1 MTGKN
6 YHHGNLSEALLDAA
20 EQLLPERGAE
30 ALTLREVAREAGVS
44 HGAPYHH
51 FGSREALLAAI
62 AERGFEGLTTAM
74 LAASGATPRD
84 QLIGICEAYVSF
96 AVRHPTRFR
105 LMFGPLLAQKEPY
118 PELQKAG
125 QRSFAVLLQAAEK
138 VSPVEALP
146 LALAGWSLAH
156 GLAHLAIHAVLD
168 SLPVP
173 VPPGEVLARQLAQW
187 LLDGKAAPPD
197 KARKAPRSK
206 LKAPAAGRSKK
217 KALPA
222 L

>member
-1 MTGKN
+1 MTAKT

-20 EQLLPERGAE
+20 EQLLPARGAE

-62 AERGFEGLTTAM
+62 AERGFEGLTAAM
-74 LAASGATPRD
+74 SSASGATPRN

-96 AVRHPTRFR
+96 AIKHPTRFR

-125 QRSFAVLLQAAEK
+125 QASFAVLLQAAEK
-138 VSPVEALP
+138 VNHAEALP

-187 LLDGKAAPPD
+187 LLDSKTAPPD
-197 KARKAPRSK
+197 KRSRKPRTTPTPPTTS
-206 LKAPAAGRSKK
+206 RSKK
-217 KALPA
+217 KAPSA